1 MLATGSSQV
10 IRTPMITTEPSA
22 AIMDSAATLNTAP
35 AVTMASIIE
44 RKVTAALSPSYLEVI
59 NESANHNVPK
69 GSESHFKLIVVS
81 AQFNDQRNLHRHRM
95 VYSAL
100 EQELAGSVHALAL
113 HTYTQEQWREVENAP
128 DSPSCR
134 GGMHTEAQQTNEV

>member
-1 MLATGSSQV
+1 MTTVETVTQTAAAADPNMTSGMAKTIEEKVAAALAT
-10 IRTPMITTEPSA
+10 
-22 AIMDSAATLNTAP
+22 
-35 AVTMASIIE
+35 
-44 RKVTAALSPSYLEVI
+44 SYLEVI

-81 AQFNDQRNLHRHRM
+81 PRFEGQRTLHRHRM
-95 VYSAL
+95 VYAVL

-113 HTYTQEQWREVENAP
+113 HTYTDEQWREVENAP

-134 GGMHTEAQQTNEV
+134 GGMKVDAQHAGEQ